1 MRYHDDEFTY
11 GADADANAEADV
23 NVSVVGAGSGSGRR
37 GRARAAGR
45 AAGGHRKG
53 RRRTPL
59 MAAAAVVLLAGV
71 GSGYALISGG
81 APERTA
87 ATGSPS
93 ALAGRPDAV
102 DGPPTASADPAA
114 GAGPSAADGT
124 TGPSAAASA
133 PASAPA
139 SASAAAPAAQ
149 PKDAEQR
156 AGATATE
163 RTAKPTAPPTRSTSG
178 SGPTGPDPKV
188 PGART
193 STQDVATAQ
202 SLSLQ
207 LLNDE
212 RAAVGRPPLALKQ
225 DLSGF
230 ARKWAEHMSKNGFA
244 HSSSADRAY
253 LKTGSRTWTGE
264 NIVWFGDASMT
275 AQEAA
280 EKFQSMWRHSS
291 GHYKAQVNPDFTEV
305 GVGLH
310 HDSSGWWGVHN
321 FSDGK

>member
-1 MRYHDDEFTY
+1 MQFHDDEFTY
-11 GADADANAEADV
+11 GADVNAAADLEV
-23 NVSVVGAGSGSGRR
+23 NGAGSRSDRR
-37 GRARAAGR
+37 GRARAADR

-53 RRRTPL
+53 RRRAPL

-71 GSGYALISGG
+71 GSAYALISDE

-102 DGPPTASADPAA
+102 DAVDGPPNATASA
-114 GAGPSAADGT
+114 G
-124 TGPSAAASA
+124 AAAEATASPEA
-133 PASAPA
+133 TASAPA
-139 SASAAAPAAQ
+139 SASTSASASAPAPATR
-149 PKDAEQR
+149 PKDGEQR
-156 AGATATE
+156 SGAPATE
-163 RTAKPTAPPTRSTSG
+163 GAPKAGTSPTRSTSA

-193 STQDVATAQ
+193 TTQDVATAQ

-207 LLNDE
+207 LLNNE

-225 DLSGF
+225 DLSAF
-230 ARKWAEHMSKNGFA
+230 ARKWAEHMRNNGFA
-244 HSSSADRAY
+244 HSSSDDRAY

-264 NIVWFGDASMT
+264 NIVWFSDASMT

-305 GVGLH
+305 GVGLY

>member
-11 GADADANAEADV
+11 GADADADANGA
-23 NVSVVGAGSGSGRR
+23 GAGSRSDRR
-37 GRARAAGR
+37 GRARAARR
-45 AAGGHRKG
+45 AAGGHRRS

-71 GSGYALISGG
+71 GSAYALISDG

-102 DGPPTASADPAA
+102 DGLPAATASADA
-114 GAGPSAADGT
+114 GAGPSATEGT
-124 TGPSAAASA
+124 ASPSAAASA
-133 PASAPA
+133 PASA
-139 SASAAAPAAQ
+139 SASAPAPQA
-149 PKDAEQR
+149 KDGEQR
-156 AGATATE
+156 SGAPATE
-163 RTAKPTAPPTRSTSG
+163 RTAKPAAPPTRTTSG

-188 PGART
+188 PGPRT

-207 LLNDE
+207 LLNSE
-212 RAAVGRPPLALKQ
+212 RAAVGRAPLALKQ

-230 ARKWAEHMSKNGFA
+230 ARKWAEHMKNNGFA

-264 NIVWFGDASMT
+264 NIVWYSDASMT

-305 GVGLH
+305 GVGLY

>member
-11 GADADANAEADV
+11 GADADAGVA
-23 NVSVVGAGSGSGRR
+23 GAGSAPDRR
-37 GRARAAGR
+37 GRSRAARR
-45 AAGGHRKG
+45 AAGGHRRN

-71 GSGYALISGG
+71 GSAYALISDE

-93 ALAGRPDAV
+93 ALAGRPDEV
-102 DGPPTASADPAA
+102 DGLPATTASAAA
-114 GAGPSAADGT
+114 GAGPSATQGT
-124 TGPSAAASA
+124 AGPSAV
-133 PASAPA
+133 ASAPA
-139 SASAAAPAAQ
+139 SASASAPGPGPQA
-149 PKDAEQR
+149 KDGEQR
-156 AGATATE
+156 SGAPATE
-163 RTAKPTAPPTRSTSG
+163 RAAKPAAPPTGGTPA
-178 SGPTGPDPKV
+178 SGPAGPDPKV
-188 PGART
+188 PGPRT

-207 LLNDE
+207 LLNNE

-225 DLSGF
+225 DLSDF
-230 ARKWAEHMSKNGFA
+230 ARKWAEHMKNNGFA

-264 NIVWFGDASMT
+264 NIVWYSDASMT

-305 GVGLH
+305 GVGLY
-310 HDSSGWWGVHN
+310 HDSTGWWGVHN

>member
-1 MRYHDDEFTY
+1 MQFHDDEFTY
-11 GADADANAEADV
+11 GADAPAD
-23 NVSVVGAGSGSGRR
+23 GAGSGRR
-37 GRARAAGR
+37 GGAR
-45 AAGGHRKG
+45 AGGHRKG
-53 RRRTPL
+53 RRRAPL

-71 GSGYALISGG
+71 GSAYALISDG
-81 APERTA
+81 APDRTA
-87 ATGSPS
+87 AAGSPS
-93 ALAGRPDAV
+93 ALGGRSDAADGLPADAASPAAG
-102 DGPPTASADPAA
+102 ADPAA
-114 GAGPSAADGT
+114 AGAAAAPSATA
-124 TGPSAAASA
+124 SAPA

-139 SASAAAPAAQ
+139 SAAASAPAAQ
-149 PKDAEQR
+149 AKDGEQR
-156 AGATATE
+156 SGTPTTE
-163 RTAKPTAPPTRSTSG
+163 RTAKPTAPPTRTASG
-178 SGPTGPDPKV
+178 AGPTGPDPKV

-207 LLNDE
+207 LLNNE

-225 DLSGF
+225 DLSSF
-230 ARKWAEHMSKNGFA
+230 ARKWAEHMRNNGFA
-244 HSSSADRAY
+244 HSSPEDRAY

-264 NIVWFGDASMT
+264 NIVWFSDASMT

-305 GVGLH
+305 GVGLY

>member
-11 GADADANAEADV
+11 GADADADV
-23 NVSVVGAGSGSGRR
+23 IGAGSGAGRR
-37 GRARAAGR
+37 GRARAARR
-45 AAGGHRKG
+45 AAGGHRRS

-71 GSGYALISGG
+71 GSAYALISDG

-102 DGPPTASADPAA
+102 DGLPTATASPTA
-114 GAGPSAADGT
+114 GAGPSATEAT
-124 TGPSAAASA
+124 ASPSAAASA
-133 PASAPA
+133 PSSASASAPA
-139 SASAAAPAAQ
+139 PQA
-149 PKDAEQR
+149 KDAEQR
-156 AGATATE
+156 SGAPTTE
-163 RTAKPTAPPTRSTSG
+163 RAAKPAAPPARGTSG

-188 PGART
+188 PGPRT

-207 LLNDE
+207 LLNNE

-225 DLSGF
+225 DLSDF
-230 ARKWAEHMSKNGFA
+230 ARTWAEHMKNNGFA

-264 NIVWFGDASMT
+264 NIVWFSDASMT

-305 GVGLH
+305 GVGLY

>member
-1 MRYHDDEFTY
+1 MRYHDDDFTY
-11 GADADANAEADV
+11 GANADADANADV
-23 NVSVVGAGSGSGRR
+23 DRAGSGSGTGRR

-71 GSGYALISGG
+71 GSGYALISGE

-93 ALAGRPDAV
+93 ALAGRPDTV
-102 DGPPTASADPAA
+102 DGPPTATASATATAA
-114 GAGPSAADGT
+114 ADPSAADGT
-124 TGPSAAASA
+124 AGPSAS
-133 PASAPA
+133 ASAPA
-139 SASAAAPAAQ
+139 SASASAPAAQ
-149 PKDAEQR
+149 AKGSEQR
-156 AGATATE
+156 SGTPATE
-163 RTAKPTAPPTRSTSG
+163 RTAKPTAPPTRGTSA

-207 LLNDE
+207 LLNNE

-225 DLSGF
+225 DLSDF
-230 ARKWAEHMSKNGFA
+230 ARKWAEHMSKSGFA

-264 NIVWFGDASMT
+264 NIVWFSDASMT

-305 GVGLH
+305 GVGLY